1 MILVYVD
8 CMGSEDEIPKI
19 KKYLNKYG
27 LAAKVTD
34 DPNWDHKDVLS
45 KYSHIFVDF
54 GGLDMPGIDLFEHFC
69 ARLDYA
75 IENHPSVEFVFMS
88 TFGKE
93 YYSNFMDQT
102 NKPNVTFMEA
112 FFDDNEFAKILSIEP
127 IPIKVNKLITPNRRT
142 S

>member
-1 MILVYVD
+1 MPIDYKEYPDDWKQIRMNILIRA
-8 CMGSEDEIPKI
+8 G
-19 KKYLNKYG
+19 NKCEECG
-27 LAAKVTD
+27 V
-34 DPNWDHKDVLS
+34 
-45 KYSHIFVDF
+45 
-54 GGLDMPGIDLFEHFC
+54 
-69 ARLDYA
+69 
-75 IENHPSVEFVFMS
+75 ENHPSVEFVFMS
-88 TFGKE
+88 AFGKE